1 MLNCWCITWPVGF
14 KRLTHL
20 KDISYFK
27 SQFITSYAS
36 SFFKCYAD
44 WQDSFDEGSARHK
57 APFITLTVIKRRTE
71 ICKHPC
77 TLLQIFELFIAIG
90 TLFKVSDNR
99 NWIQHWNWPHSVLLG
114 RANLLVEYFYGLW
127 KVGMVSIVEP
137 GDRIPWGPKFFEPI
151 QTGPR
156 VHPASY
162 TMGTESLSLGLSGL
176 GVTLSIHP
184 IKRWSYRNSWTIPLL
199 RLWACMAGCTLKFML
214 HCTAFVRRWTGSCI
228 RKTGTED
235 L

>member
-162 TMGTESLSLGLSGL
+162 TRGTGSFP
-176 GVTLSIHP
+176 GVNQPRRGVDYPPHVSPRLKKS
-184 IKRWSYRNSWTIPLL
+184 RAIPLL
-199 RLWACMAGCTLKFML
+199 SVWTFVACLRLNFTF
-214 HCTAFVRRWTGSCI
+214 FYFYR
-228 RKTGTED
+228 
-235 L
+235 